1 MTAMTLIYAQWFPAT
16 VLLPDKSVIH
26 RARVYATDEGL
37 KVFTRKPEDGVTP
50 QWQADIDFSQT
61 SQPDMQI
68 RNNGIDFETTE
79 GLAVVTPTGGCKCGG
94 MSRWIPAWATNTSP
108 WPVAV

>member
-1 MTAMTLIYAQWFPAT
+1 
-16 VLLPDKSVIH
+16 
-26 RARVYATDEGL
+26 
-37 KVFTRKPEDGVTP
+37 
-50 QWQADIDFSQT
+50 
-61 SQPDMQI
+61 MQI

-108 WPVAV
+108 WPVAA